1 MVWMLLLAGLAIT
14 GLTGVPIGIGL
25 ALTGLSIL
33 RFAAGG
39 GEDLAITAVWNVFVD
54 FTLSAVPIFIFM
66 GEILLVSGVSSRIYN
81 AVSPFR
87 SEERRVGKECVSTC
101 KSGWSQEH

>member
-39 GEDLAITAVWNVFVD
+39 GEDLAITAVWKVFVD

-66 GEILLVSGVSSRIYN
+66 GGILLVSGVSSRIYN
-81 AVSPFR
+81 AVSPFFR
-87 SEERRVGKECVSTC
+87 QVPGGQIGRAHV
-101 KSGWSQEH
+101 